1 MVRRKAVGGGAGR
14 GGEGVELAQWPEGA
28 ASPEEVGEEAGS
40 VRPEHAAEGSPQR
53 VPEAAGG
60 AEADELVLGG
70 DRVQ

>member
-1 MVRRKAVGGGAGR
+1 
-14 GGEGVELAQWPEGA
+14 VELAQWPEGA